1 MVKAR
6 LRTLGP
12 VLRRIQIAHTIFL
25 IVFLTFVGFS
35 PAFHLKLDSGQSFR
49 ILATQGPT
57 GHFLFWSVVLAVAAQ
72 ILSFKRV
79 YSLTVITYAGVGSTL
94 IFVGIAV
101 PAGESVLNSEANNLS
116 RIIDWMAKEL
126 KFDFDVAEVNIQ
138 PGIAWHLL
146 VLSGVSLVCL
156 AFALLT
162 ESKRMRTLNPLEE
175 PLH

>member
-1 MVKAR
+1 MVKSE
-6 LRTLGP
+6 LKTLGTAF
-12 VLRRIQIAHTIFL
+12 RRVQIVHTILFL
-25 IVFLTFVGFS
+25 VFLTYVGLS
-35 PAFHLKLDSGQSFR
+35 PAFNLKLDSGQSFR

-57 GHFLFWSVVLAVAAQ
+57 GQFLFWSAVLVVGAQ

-79 YSLTVITYAGVGSTL
+79 YSLSVVTYAWVGSSF
-94 IFVGIAV
+94 IFLGIAV
-101 PAGESVLNSEANNLS
+101 PAGESVLNSEIGNFS

-138 PGIAWHLL
+138 TGVAWHLL
-146 VLSGVSLVCL
+146 VLAGLSLACL

-162 ESKRMRTLNPLEE
+162 ESNRMRSLYPLQE

>member
-6 LRTLGP
+6 PKTLGTA
-12 VLRRIQIAHTIFL
+12 LRRIQIAHTIIL
-25 IVFLTFVGFS
+25 IVFLTYVGFS

-57 GHFLFWSVVLAVAAQ
+57 GQFLFWSVVLVVAAQ
-72 ILSFKRV
+72 VLSFKRV
-79 YSLTVITYAGVGSTL
+79 YSLTVITYAWVGSSF

-101 PAGESVLNSEANNLS
+101 PAGESVLNSEVDNFS

-126 KFDFDVAEVNIQ
+126 KFDFDVAELNIQ
-138 PGIAWHLL
+138 TGIAWHLL
-146 VLSGVSLVCL
+146 VLGGVSLVCL

-162 ESKRMRTLNPLEE
+162 ESKRMRTLYPLEE

>member
-1 MVKAR
+1 MVKSG
-6 LRTLGP
+6 LKTLGTA
-12 VLRRIQIAHTIFL
+12 LRRVQIVHTILFL
-25 IVFLTFVGFS
+25 VFLTYVGLS
-35 PAFHLKLDSGQSFR
+35 PAFNLKLDSGQSFR

-57 GHFLFWSVVLAVAAQ
+57 GQFLFWSAVLVVGAQ

-79 YSLTVITYAGVGSTL
+79 YSLSVVTYAWVGSSF

-101 PAGESVLNSEANNLS
+101 PAGESVLNSEIDNFS

-138 PGIAWHLL
+138 TGVAWHLL
-146 VLSGVSLVCL
+146 ILAGLSLACL

-162 ESKRMRTLNPLEE
+162 ESNRMRSLYPLQE